1 MLSLVLTVLTCLN
14 TMFGTALAPQAVK
27 YSDHTNGL
35 VES

>member
-1 MLSLVLTVLTCLN
+1 MLLIVLAVLTCLN

-27 YSDHTNGL
+27 YSDQTNGL